1 MTELKSIADHVAHGE
16 SLADTARALGITEA
30 EVTRWAQEMMTI
42 LKVDTLDALVDRLRH
57 MQYGAPTTQPWR
69 RSLFT
74 RSHPVSEAA
83 DSVA

>member
-1 MTELKSIADHVAHGE
+1 MTELKSFADHVAHGE
-16 SLADTARALGITEA
+16 SLAETARALDITEG
-30 EVTRWAQEMMTI
+30 EVTRWAHEMMVI
-42 LKVDTLDALVDRLRH
+42 LKVDSLDALADQLRH

-74 RSHPVSEAA
+74 RSLPVSTHA

>member
-16 SLADTARALGITEA
+16 SLAETARALDITED
-30 EVTRWAQEMMTI
+30 EVTRWAHEMMVI
-42 LKVDTLDALVDRLRH
+42 LKVDTLDELVEQLRH
-57 MQYGAPTTQPWR
+57 MQYGAPTTQPWQ

-74 RSHPVSEAA
+74 RSHPVSESA

>member
-16 SLADTARALGITEA
+16 SLAETARALDITEA
-30 EVTRWAQEMMTI
+30 EVTRWAHEMMVI
-42 LKVDTLDALVDRLRH
+42 LKVDTLDGLVDRLRR
-57 MQYGAPTTQPWR
+57 MQYGASTTQPWQ

-74 RSHPVSEAA
+74 HSHQVGAPA

>member
-16 SLADTARALGITEA
+16 SLAETARALDIA
-30 EVTRWAQEMMTI
+30 EDDVMRWAHEMMTI
-42 LKVDTLDALVDRLRH
+42 LNVGTLDALVDRLRQ
-57 MQYGAPTTQPWR
+57 MQYGAPTTQPWQ

-74 RSHPVSEAA
+74 RSHTVSESA

>member
-16 SLADTARALGITEA
+16 SLAETARALDITEA
-30 EVTRWAQEMMTI
+30 EVSRWAHEMMMI
-42 LKVDTLDALVDRLRH
+42 LKVDTLEALVDQLRH
-57 MQYGAPTTQPWR
+57 MQYGAPTTQPWQ

-74 RSHPVSEAA
+74 RSHLVNTPA

>member
-16 SLADTARALGITEA
+16 SLAETARVLDITEA
-30 EVTRWAQEMMTI
+30 EVTRWAHEMMMI
-42 LKVDTLDALVDRLRH
+42 LKVDTLEGLVEQLRH

-74 RSHPVSEAA
+74 RSHQVDTPA